1 MRIFR
6 KTILFLASAT
16 LIMLG
21 IGCSEKKK
29 EESKKKEDS
38 KKIELQEKIDSLRE
52 SLEVVEEIYGP
63 PEMME
68 EYNREQA
75 AKEAETEAEIE
86 RLEKE
91 LQKLE

>member
-1 MRIFR
+1 MRLFR
-6 KTILFLASAT
+6 KAMLFLASAT
-16 LIMLG
+16 LLMLG
-21 IGCSEKKK
+21 VGCGKKK
-29 EESKKKEDS
+29 DDPKKKDDT